1 MDEYLNQISHDEYLF
16 GVDLFVESA
25 WIGHAPVLKY
35 LIREV
40 RPKNYVE
47 LGVHNGFSYFVACQS
62 FLENKINGK
71 TYAIDHWLGDGH
83 VGLLTAS
90 VYEEVQTYNSNYAN
104 FSELMKMDFN
114 SAANRFSES
123 SIELLHIDGFH
134 SYESVKEDFETW
146 LPKIAK
152 NGIVLLH
159 DICVRRNDFGVYQ
172 FWDEI
177 KTQYKTME
185 FVGSHGLGVI
195 FLGEIQGH
203 GLEKLYNFSIT
214 NNGMAKVQGTFGSI
228 SDDVIQKS
236 KNEKIN
242 NLITERD
249 AAITER
255 DAAITERDAAI
266 TERDAAIT
274 ERDAAIT
281 EREEIANSRIWRTFS
296 VYRSLRIW
304 ISRI

>member
-1 MDEYLNQISHDEYLF
+1 MDKYLNQISHDDYLF
-16 GVDLFVESA
+16 GVNLFVDSA
-25 WIGHAPVLKY
+25 WIGHAPFLKY
-35 LIREV
+35 LIREIK
-40 RPKNYVE
+40 PNNYVE

-62 FLENKINGK
+62 FLENNINGK

-83 VGLLTAS
+83 VGQFTAS
-90 VYEEVQTYNSNYAN
+90 VYEEVKTYNSKYGN

-114 SAANRFSES
+114 SAANRFLEN
-123 SIELLHIDGFH
+123 SIDLLHIDGFH

-146 LPKIAK
+146 LPKIAR

-177 KTQYKTME
+177 KAKYKTME

-195 FLGEIQGH
+195 FTGEIQSLN
-203 GLEKLYNFSIT
+203 LEKLYNFSLS
-214 NNGMAKVQGTFGSI
+214 NNGMAKIQGTFGSI

-236 KNEKIN
+236 KISKIDT
-242 NLITERD
+242 LIAERD
-249 AAITER
+249 AVIAERNAVIAER
-255 DAAITERDAAI
+255 D
-266 TERDAAIT
+266 
-274 ERDAAIT
+274 
-281 EREEIANSRIWRTFS
+281 EIVNSRIWRIS
-296 VYRSLRIW
+296 SIYRRLRIR